1 MTREDWLVELATRL
15 ETLFEQH
22 GATLPKYRVTC
33 GFPSSG
39 GLSAK
44 NRTIGQCWAPEA
56 SADNTTEIIIGITQ
70 DEPMRVAGV
79 LAHEMVH
86 AAVGVA
92 AGHRGPFRKLAID
105 IGLEGPMTATTEGEA
120 FKQAV
125 QPMLDA
131 IGDYPHAKLD
141 ATKRRKQ
148 GTRMIKASCTAC
160 GYTVRTTAKWIG
172 IATPTCPDPDCYD
185 YGNPMM
191 IG

>member
-15 ETLFEQH
+15 EVLFKQH

-33 GFPSSG
+33 GFPSTG

-44 NRTIGQCWAPEA
+44 NRTIGQCWSPEA

-70 DEPMRVAGV
+70 DDPMRVAGV

-92 AGHRGPFRKLAID
+92 AGHRGPFRKLALD

-120 FKQAV
+120 FKQAA

-141 ATKRRKQ
+141 ATKRKKQ

-160 GYTVRTTAKWIG
+160 GYTVRSTAKWIG
-172 IATPTCPDPDCYD
+172 IATPTCPDPDCHEW
-185 YGNPMM
+185 GTPMM
-191 IG
+191 LG

>member
-1 MTREDWLVELATRL
+1 MTREDWLIELATRL
-15 ETLFEQH
+15 ETLFKQH

-33 GFPSSG
+33 GFPSTG

-44 NRTIGQCWAPEA
+44 NRTIGQCWSPEA

-70 DEPMRVAGV
+70 DDPMRVAGV

-92 AGHRGPFRKLAID
+92 AGHRGPFRKLALD

-141 ATKRRKQ
+141 ATKRKKQ
-148 GTRMIKASCTAC
+148 GTRMIKASCAAC
-160 GYTVRTTAKWIG
+160 GYTVRSTAKWIS
-172 IATPTCPDPDCYD
+172 IATPTCPAPDCHEW
-185 YGNPMM
+185 GNPMM
-191 IG
+191 VG